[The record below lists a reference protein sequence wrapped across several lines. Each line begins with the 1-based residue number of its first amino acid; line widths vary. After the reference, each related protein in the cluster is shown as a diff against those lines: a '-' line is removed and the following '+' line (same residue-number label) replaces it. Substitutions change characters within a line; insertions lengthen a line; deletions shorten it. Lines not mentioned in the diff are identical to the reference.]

1 MNIRQISW
9 QRWLIDVSL
18 VNVTPLTVAQYLRQA
33 VQLQALSDSPRLDVE
48 LLLAWVLQ
56 KNRTFLFTWP
66 ETLLSEAQQLQ
77 FDSAFQRR
85 LQGEPV
91 AHILGEREFWSL
103 PISVNATTLIPRPD
117 TELLVATALE
127 IFADDDKNRPR
138 QLLDLGTGTGAIALA
153 LASEKPGWQC
163 VGVDRV
169 ADAVALAEF
178 NRNKLSLPNAHFLQ
192 SNWFEAI
199 AAEANGDSSAF
210 DIIVSNPPYIDPQDP
225 HLQQGDVRFEPLSAL
240 VAEQQGLADIQ
251 FIIEQS
257 PAFLR
262 PGGWLLIEHGYDQ
275 GDAARAL
282 FTARGFQHCETRK
295 DYGGNDRVTLGQW
308 FSGEEHIS

>member
-1 MNIRQISW
+1 MNPA
-9 QRWLIDVSL
+9 
-18 VNVTPLTVAQYLRQA
+18 PLTIAHCLRQA
-33 VQLQALSDSPRLDVE
+33 VQLQTLSDSPRLDIE

-66 ETLLSEAQQLQ
+66 ETPLTAAQQLQ
-77 FDSAFQRR
+77 FNEAFNRR
-85 LQGEPV
+85 LQGEPI

-127 IFADDDKNRPR
+127 IFADDAKDVQRK
-138 QLLDLGTGTGAIALA
+138 LLDLGTGTGAIALA
-153 LASEKPGWQC
+153 LASEQPAWQC
-163 VGVDRV
+163 TGVDRV

-178 NRNKLSLPNAHFLQ
+178 NRDKLSLPNARFLQ
-192 SNWFEAI
+192 SNWFGAI
-199 AAEANGDSSAF
+199 AAEESRAF

-240 VAEQQGLADIQ
+240 IAEQQGLADIH
-251 FIIEQS
+251 FIVEQA
-257 PAFLR
+257 PAFLQ

-275 GDAARAL
+275 GVAVQAL
-282 FTARGFQHCETRK
+282 FAARGFQHCETRK
-295 DYGGNDRVTLGQW
+295 DYGDNDRVTLGQW
-308 FSGEEHIS
+308 GSGESVNAGGV

>member
-1 MNIRQISW
+1 MSPAPITI
-9 QRWLIDVSL
+9 
-18 VNVTPLTVAQYLRQA
+18 AQCLRQA
-33 VQLQALSDSPRLDVE
+33 VQLQTLSDSPRLDIE

-66 ETLLSEAQQLQ
+66 ETQLTDAQQLQ
-77 FDSAFQRR
+77 FNDAFNRR
-85 LQGEPV
+85 LQGEPI

-127 IFADDDKNRPR
+127 LFIDDAKDVHRK
-138 QLLDLGTGTGAIALA
+138 LLDLGTGTGAIALA
-153 LASEKPGWQC
+153 LASEKPAWQC
-163 VGVDRV
+163 VGVDRI

-178 NRNKLSLPNAHFLQ
+178 NRDKLSLPNARFLQ
-192 SNWFEAI
+192 RNWFDAVAKES
-199 AAEANGDSSAF
+199 GSAF

-240 VAEQQGLADIQ
+240 VAEQQGLADIR
-251 FIIEQS
+251 FIVEQA
-257 PAFLR
+257 PAFLH

-275 GDAARAL
+275 GEEVRAL
-282 FTARGFQHCETRK
+282 FAARGFQCCATRK
-295 DYGGNDRVTLGQW
+295 DYGDNDRVTLGQW
-308 FSGEEHIS
+308 GADETVNAGGVSV